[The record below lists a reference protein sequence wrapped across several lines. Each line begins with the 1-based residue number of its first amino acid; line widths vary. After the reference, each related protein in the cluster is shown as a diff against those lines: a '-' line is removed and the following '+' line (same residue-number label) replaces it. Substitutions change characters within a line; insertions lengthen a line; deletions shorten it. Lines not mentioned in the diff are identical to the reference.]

1 MSKANFKLD
10 LKGLNTLMKSAE
22 MQSVLETAGESVA
35 SIADGNYNTATHT
48 LNYFSQV
55 NVYPADRESAI
66 KNAKNNELLKA
77 LGAAGLSMSKG

>member
-1 MSKANFKLD
+1 MGKVKFELNLP
-10 LKGLNTLMKSAE
+10 GLNEVMKSAG
-22 MQSVLETAGESVA
+22 MQAQLQAAGEAVA
-35 SIADGNYNTATHT
+35 AAADGNYNTATHT

-55 NVYPADRESAI
+55 NVYPTDRETAI